1 MVDKILVGKTGSY
14 TLDTLLASGGEGNIY
29 KIRENDRVLAKL
41 YHPAATSPEKL
52 AALEAKLKAM
62 VADTSVDPICR
73 GAVRFVWPKDVLYDK
88 QSGAFVGYLQPF
100 VGKTFELSTILSPD
114 KRSRLPLYDY
124 NASIAVAF
132 NVAQAVAYLH
142 EKGYVIGDLTDRT
155 FQMDEQGR
163 VVMFGVD
170 CLEFA
175 DAKTPAHTVYDIA
188 YAAPEL
194 QTLPG
199 LPVPQRPFT
208 GESDDFSLAI
218 LIFRL
223 LMEGFHPFT
232 GVPLHGMGCPGAG
245 ENIARGRCPYVRA
258 DLDIGISRSAPPFR
272 MLSPELQALFRRTF
286 TYGSPQA
293 SLAQRP
299 NAKAY
304 ATALY
309 AFYRDTDKTRCDRNP
324 AHLYLSRL
332 GKCPL
337 CNNL

>member
-1 MVDKILVGKTGSY
+1 M
-14 TLDTLLASGGEGNIY
+14 
-29 KIRENDRVLAKL
+29 
-41 YHPAATSPEKL
+41 
-52 AALEAKLKAM
+52 AL
-62 VADTSVDPICR
+62 
-73 GAVRFVWPKDVLYDK
+73 
-88 QSGAFVGYLQPF
+88 
-100 VGKTFELSTILSPD
+100 
-114 KRSRLPLYDY
+114 
-124 NASIAVAF
+124 
-132 NVAQAVAYLH
+132 
-142 EKGYVIGDLTDRT
+142 
-155 FQMDEQGR
+155 
-163 VVMFGVD
+163 
-170 CLEFA
+170 
-175 DAKTPAHTVYDIA
+175 
-188 YAAPEL
+188 
-194 QTLPG
+194 
-199 LPVPQRPFT
+199 
-208 GESDDFSLAI
+208 SLAI